1 MKLHR
6 FDAVSFVFGA
16 IFVTIGLLV
25 MLGES
30 STLLSAWLVPAVA
43 IGLGLLLLVA
53 AWQGSRPPAQPA
65 EPASED

>member
-53 AWQGSRPPAQPA
+53 AWQGSRSPAQPA
-65 EPASED
+65 EPTSED